1 MKNIILNA
9 IQKSEENYITYEE
22 FISLCLYDSDLGYY
36 QKSDIKIG
44 RSGDFYTT
52 SSVGTVYGEVIAS
65 VFCRLIKNEVIDPIF
80 VEVGAGNGRF
90 AYSFLTY
97 CQKNEPEIYANLEYR
112 IVDESKYHRSLQM
125 QILEHHANVRYY
137 SNISDLSKIQKGM
150 IFSNELFD
158 ALPVRVIEFCQNKWQ
173 EVVVSY
179 DESYELIEKFVEI
192 EDDSIFEFLKYHHFN
207 GKDGQR
213 IEVPVGMASVFK
225 GLNEALAQGIIMTVD
240 YGFTKEE
247 WNAPHR
253 VKGSLRG
260 YYQHKMKTNVFE
272 FLGEMDI
279 TTHVHWDEL
288 RRIAEMNHIENFYF
302 TSQRQA
308 LLDFG
313 ILNWLVQHA
322 AINPFSD
329 EYKHNRA
336 IQSLIMP
343 GGISDSFQL
352 LFQIK
357 GFSEAKKLKTKKC
370 ITVNEY
376 K

>member
-9 IQKSEENYITYEE
+9 IQKSEDHYITYEE
-22 FISLCLYDSDLGYY
+22 FISLCLYDSDKGYY
-36 QKSDIKIG
+36 QKSDTKIG
-44 RSGDFYTT
+44 RRGDFYTT
-52 SSVGTVYGEVIAS
+52 SSVGSVYGEVIAS

-97 CQKNEPEIYANLEYR
+97 CEKNEPEIFTNLEYR
-112 IVDESKYHRSLQM
+112 IVDESKYHRALQM
-125 QILEHHANVRYY
+125 QILEQFANVRYY
-137 SNISDLSKIQKGM
+137 SNISELTKIQKGM

-158 ALPVRVIEFCQNKWQ
+158 ALPVRVVEFYQDKWQ
-173 EVVVSY
+173 EVVISY
-179 DESYELIEKFVEI
+179 NESYELVEKLI
-192 EDDSIFEFLKYHHFN
+192 KIDDDAIYEFLKHHHFN
-207 GKDGQR
+207 GKHGQR
-213 IEVPVGMASVFK
+213 IEIPVGMETVFK
-225 GLNEALAQGIIMTVD
+225 GLSESLEHGIIMTVD
-240 YGFTKEE
+240 YGFTREE

-260 YYQHKMKTNVFE
+260 YYQHDIKTNVFE
-272 FLGEMDI
+272 FLGEMDL
-279 TTHVHWDEL
+279 TTHIHWDEL
-288 RRIAEMNHIENFYF
+288 KRIGEKNYLENVYF

-313 ILNWLVQHA
+313 ILNCLIEHA

-352 LFQIK
+352 LLQIK
-357 GFSEAKKLKTKKC
+357 GFSESKKLKAIECLT
-370 ITVNEY
+370 EY

>member
-9 IQKSEENYITYEE
+9 IQKSKEHYITYEE
-22 FISLCLYDSDLGYY
+22 FISLCLYDSEKGYY
-36 QKSDIKIG
+36 QKSDTKIG
-44 RSGDFYTT
+44 RRGDFYTT

-65 VFCRLIKNEVIDPIF
+65 VFSRLIKNEVIDPIF
-80 VEVGAGNGRF
+80 VEVGAGTGRF
-90 AYSFLTY
+90 ASSFLTY
-97 CQKNEPEIYANLEYR
+97 CQKNEPTIYANLEYR
-112 IVDESKYHRSLQM
+112 IVDESKYHRTLQK
-125 QILEHHANVRYY
+125 QTLVHHANVRYY
-137 SNISDLSKIQKGM
+137 SNVSDLGKVQNGL

-158 ALPVRVIEFCQNKWQ
+158 ALPVRVIEFYQNKWQ
-173 EVVVSY
+173 EVVISY
-179 DESYELIEKFVEI
+179 DESNELIEKLIEI
-192 EDDSIFEFLKYHHFN
+192 EDDSIFEFLKHHHFN

-213 IEVPVGMASVFK
+213 IEIPVGMESLFK
-225 GLNEALAQGIIMTVD
+225 GLNEVLEHGIIMTVD

-247 WNAPHR
+247 WDAPHR

-260 YYQHKMKTNVFE
+260 YYQHEMKTNVFE
-272 FLGEMDI
+272 FLGEMDL
-279 TTHVHWDEL
+279 TTHIHWDEL
-288 RRIAEMNHIENFYF
+288 RRIGEMTHLENVYF

-352 LFQIK
+352 LLQIK
-357 GFSEAKKLKTKKC
+357 GFSESKKLKMKEC
-370 ITVNEY
+370 LMVNEY

>member
-1 MKNIILNA
+1 MKNIIINA

-22 FISLCLYDSDLGYY
+22 FISLCLYDADKGYY
-36 QKSDIKIG
+36 QKSDTKIG
-44 RSGDFYTT
+44 RRGDFYTT
-52 SSVGTVYGEVIAS
+52 SSVGSVYGEVIAS
-65 VFCRLIKNEVIDPIF
+65 VFCRLIKIEVIDPIF

-97 CQKNEPEIYANLEYR
+97 CEKNEPEIFTRLEYR

-125 QILEHHANVRYY
+125 QLLEPYANVKYY
-137 SNISDLSKIQKGM
+137 SNISELDKIQNGM

-158 ALPVRVIEFCQNKWQ
+158 ALPVRVVEFYHDKWQ
-173 EVVVSY
+173 EVVISY
-179 DESYELIEKFVEI
+179 NESYELIEKLIEF
-192 EDDSIFEFLKYHHFN
+192 EDDSIYEFLKHHHFN
-207 GKDGQR
+207 GKHGQR
-213 IEVPVGMASVFK
+213 IEIPFGMEAVFR
-225 GLNEALAQGIIMTVD
+225 GLNKALEHGMIMTVD
-240 YGFTKEE
+240 YGFTREE

-260 YYQHKMKTNVFE
+260 YYQHEMKTNVFE
-272 FLGEMDI
+272 FLGEMDL
-279 TTHVHWDEL
+279 TTHIHWDEL
-288 RRIAEMNHIENFYF
+288 RRIAEKNHLENVYF

-313 ILNWLVQHA
+313 ILNCLIEHA
-322 AINPFSD
+322 SINPFSD

-352 LFQIK
+352 LLQIK
-357 GFSEAKKLKTKKC
+357 GFSESKKLKAKECLT
-370 ITVNEY
+370 EY